1 MEDHKTNEFPRS
13 PETPEWAQNALVPKK
28 PPFSANRRE
37 QLLAFGLYVLA
48 YLYLGYQW
56 WALPLFTAGF
66 IAAAEYLFREQ
77 KRSWESWVWL
87 GCVLLVTGC
96 IAWRGLHPYQYDSRY
111 PELVNHEYIL
121 SEKLLLFI
129 LHIFAVYW
137 LMSRSGRLTGSESG
151 HLLPLDAL
159 YAFLIVPFQNFFLR
173 IRCVIFALKSKKER
187 GVSAGAIA
195 VAVLAAFAALVLLVL
210 AMTQL
215 SAADDTF
222 GELIDDLRLTL
233 TLDLDE
239 TWFYRLLASLPV
251 GAYVFGLLAGLGRR
265 TPEDMRGRGAAVV
278 SRLPKL
284 RTVPEGIWAA
294 ALGLF
299 SALYLVFFFVQGRYL
314 FGAFT
319 RTLPESFTVAEYA
332 RQGFFELCRVMA
344 INFTL
349 FWLVTRTARQ
359 EQKLIRWMAAAL
371 LVQSMLF
378 AVIAISKLA
387 LYIDCFG
394 LTPLR
399 VQSTWLVC
407 VLLLGCVCALY
418 THLTG
423 KKSMRAWMIFGA
435 VTLAVLC
442 MVQLPMHIP
451 APEYPG

>member
-1 MEDHKTNEFPRS
+1 M
-13 PETPEWAQNALVPKK
+13 
-28 PPFSANRRE
+28 
-37 QLLAFGLYVLA
+37 
-48 YLYLGYQW
+48 
-56 WALPLFTAGF
+56 
-66 IAAAEYLFREQ
+66 
-77 KRSWESWVWL
+77 
-87 GCVLLVTGC
+87 
-96 IAWRGLHPYQYDSRY
+96 
-111 PELVNHEYIL
+111 
-121 SEKLLLFI
+121 
-129 LHIFAVYW
+129 
-137 LMSRSGRLTGSESG
+137 
-151 HLLPLDAL
+151 
-159 YAFLIVPFQNFFLR
+159 
-173 IRCVIFALKSKKER
+173 
-187 GVSAGAIA
+187 
-195 VAVLAAFAALVLLVL
+195 LAAFAALVLLVL

-265 TPEDMRGRGAAVV
+265 TPEDMRGRGAAVMD
-278 SRLPKL
+278 RLPKL
-284 RTVPEGIWAA
+284 RTVPAGIWAA

-423 KKSMRAWMIFGA
+423 KKSMARLDDLRRGDAGCFVHGA
-435 VTLAVLC
+435 
-442 MVQLPMHIP
+442 
-451 APEYPG
+451 APDACPGTGISGIKKFQQPP

>member
-1 MEDHKTNEFPRS
+1 MEDHKINEFPRP
-13 PETPEWAQNALVPKK
+13 PEASDWAQDALVPKK

-137 LMSRSGRLTGSESG
+137 LMSRSGRLTGGESG

-265 TPEDMRGRGAAVV
+265 TPEDMRGRGAAVMD
-278 SRLPKL
+278 RLPKL
-284 RTVPEGIWAA
+284 RTVPAGIWAA

-359 EQKLIRWMAAAL
+359 NQKLIRWMAAAL

-451 APEYPG
+451 APEFPG

>member
-1 MEDHKTNEFPRS
+1 MEDHKINEFPRP
-13 PETPEWAQNALVPKK
+13 PETPEWAQDALVPKK

-48 YLYLGYQW
+48 YVYLGYQW

-66 IAAAEYLFREQ
+66 IAAAEYLFQEQ

-159 YAFLIVPFQNFFLR
+159 YAFVIIPFKNFFLR
-173 IRCVIFALKSKKER
+173 IRCVLFALKPKKER
-187 GVSAGAIA
+187 KVNAGAVA
-195 VAVLAAFAALVLLVL
+195 AAVLAAFVVLVLLVM

-222 GELIDDLRLTL
+222 SKLLEGLRDAL
-233 TLDLDE
+233 TLDLDQV
-239 TWFYRLLASLPV
+239 WFYRFLLSLPV
-251 GAYVFGLLAGLGRR
+251 GAYVFGLLAGLGRE
-265 TPEDMRGRGAAVV
+265 TPEAMRGRGTSAEAALP
-278 SRLPKL
+278 RL
-284 RTVPEGIWAA
+284 RVVPEAVWLA
-294 ALGLF
+294 ALGVF
-299 SALYLVFFFVQGRYL
+299 SALYLAFFFVQGRYL

-349 FWLVTRTARQ
+349 FWLVSRTARR
-359 EQKLIRWMAAAL
+359 ESRPVRWMTAAL
-371 LVQSMLF
+371 LIESMLF
-378 AVIAISKLA
+378 AVVALSKLV

-394 LTPLR
+394 FTPKRL
-399 VQSTWLVC
+399 QSTWLVC
-407 VLLLGCVCALY
+407 VLLFGSACALY

-423 KKSMRAWMIFGA
+423 KKSMRVWMIFGA
-435 VTLAVLC
+435 VTLSLLC
-442 MVQLPMHIP
+442 IW
-451 APEYPG
+451 

>member
-13 PETPEWAQNALVPKK
+13 PEASDWAQDALVPKK

-56 WALPLFTAGF
+56 WALPLFAAGF

-87 GCVLLVTGC
+87 ACVIMIAGC
-96 IAWRGLHPYQYDSRY
+96 ITWRSLHPNQYDSR
-111 PELVNHEYIL
+111 LDVQVMQEYAIPSSL
-121 SEKLLLFI
+121 AFLA
-129 LHIFAVYW
+129 LHILAVYW
-137 LMSRSGRLTGSESG
+137 LLCRSGRLTGGESG

-159 YAFLIVPFQNFFLR
+159 YAFVIIPFKNFFLR

-222 GELIDDLRLTL
+222 SSLLEGLRDAL
-233 TLDLDE
+233 TLDLDQV
-239 TWFYRLLASLPV
+239 WFYRFLLSLPV
-251 GAYVFGLLAGLGRR
+251 GAYVFGLLAGLGRE
-265 TPEDMRGRGAAVV
+265 TPETMRKHGASAETA
-278 SRLPKL
+278 LPKL
-284 RTVPEGIWAA
+284 RVVPEAVWLA
-294 ALGLF
+294 ALGVF
-299 SALYLVFFFVQGRYL
+299 SVLYLAFFFVQGRYL

-349 FWLVTRTARQ
+349 FWLVSRTARR
-359 EQKLIRWMAAAL
+359 ESRPVRWMTAAL
-371 LVQSMLF
+371 LIESMLF
-378 AVIAISKLA
+378 AVVALSKLV

-394 LTPLR
+394 FTPKRL
-399 VQSTWLVC
+399 QSTWLVC
-407 VLLLGCVCALY
+407 VLLFGSACALY

-423 KKSMRAWMIFGA
+423 KKSMRVWMIFGA
-435 VTLAVLC
+435 VTLSLLC
-442 MVQLPMHIP
+442 IW
-451 APEYPG
+451 

>member
-1 MEDHKTNEFPRS
+1 MEEHKNSEFPRP
-13 PETPEWAQNALVPKK
+13 PETPDWAQEALAPKK
-28 PPFSANRRE
+28 PPFSASRKE
-37 QLLAFGLYVLA
+37 QLLAFGMYVLA
-48 YLYLGYQW
+48 YVYLGYQW
-56 WALPLFTAGF
+56 WALPLFAAGF
-66 IAAAEYLFREQ
+66 IAAAEYLFRGQ
-77 KRSWESWVWL
+77 KRSWESWIWL
-87 GCVLLVTGC
+87 GCMLLVTGC

-121 SEKLLLFI
+121 SEKLLFLI

-137 LMSRSGRLTGSESG
+137 LMSRSGRLTGGESG

-195 VAVLAAFAALVLLVL
+195 GAVLAAFAALVLLVL

-359 EQKLIRWMAAAL
+359 KQKLIRWMAAAL

>member
-1 MEDHKTNEFPRS
+1 MGAGRARAE
-13 PETPEWAQNALVPKK
+13 KK

-137 LMSRSGRLTGSESG
+137 LMSRSGRLTGGESG

-159 YAFLIVPFQNFFLR
+159 YAFVIIPFKNFFLR
-173 IRCVIFALKSKKER
+173 IRCVLFALKPKKER
-187 GVSAGAIA
+187 KVNAGAVA
-195 VAVLAAFAALVLLVL
+195 AAVLAAFVVLVLLVM
-210 AMTQL
+210 AMMQL

-222 GELIDDLRLTL
+222 SSLLEGLRDAL
-233 TLDLDE
+233 TLDLDQV
-239 TWFYRLLASLPV
+239 WFYRFLLSLPV
-251 GAYVFGLLAGLGRR
+251 GAYVFGLLAGLGRE
-265 TPEDMRGRGAAVV
+265 TPETMRGRGTSAETA
-278 SRLPKL
+278 LPKL
-284 RTVPEGIWAA
+284 RVVPEAVWLA
-294 ALGLF
+294 ALGVF
-299 SALYLVFFFVQGRYL
+299 SALYLAFFLRAGADICSARSRGRSRR
-314 FGAFT
+314 ASRSRST
-319 RTLPESFTVAEYA
+319 PVR
-332 RQGFFELCRVMA
+332 GFFELCRVMA

-349 FWLVTRTARQ
+349 FWLVSRTARR
-359 EQKLIRWMAAAL
+359 ESRPVRWMTAAL
-371 LVQSMLF
+371 LIESMLF
-378 AVIAISKLA
+378 AVVALSKLV

-394 LTPLR
+394 FTPKRL
-399 VQSTWLVC
+399 QSTWLVC
-407 VLLLGCVCALY
+407 VLLFGSACALY

-423 KKSMRAWMIFGA
+423 KSPCASG
-435 VTLAVLC
+435 
-442 MVQLPMHIP
+442 
-451 APEYPG
+451 

>member
-1 MEDHKTNEFPRS
+1 MEDHKTNEFPR
-13 PETPEWAQNALVPKK
+13 PAEAPGWAQDALAPKK
-28 PPFSANRRE
+28 PPFSANRKE
-37 QLLAFGLYVLA
+37 QILAFGMYVLA

-56 WALPLFTAGF
+56 WALPAFAVCF
-66 IAAAEYLFREQ
+66 VAAAEYLFRDV
-77 KRSWESWVWL
+77 KRPWESWVWL
-87 GCVLLVTGC
+87 GCMLIAAGC

-111 PELVNHEYIL
+111 PDIVNHEYIL
-121 SEKLLLFI
+121 SDKLLLLI
-129 LHIFAVYW
+129 LHAFSVYW
-137 LMSRSGRLTGSESG
+137 LMSRSGRLTGGESG

-222 GELIDDLRLTL
+222 GELIDDLRQAL

-265 TPEDMRGRGAAVV
+265 TPEDMRGRGAAVMD
-278 SRLPKL
+278 RLPKL
-284 RTVPEGIWAA
+284 RTVPAGIWAA

>member
-1 MEDHKTNEFPRS
+1 MEDHKINEFPRP
-13 PETPEWAQNALVPKK
+13 PEASDWAQDALVPKK

-96 IAWRGLHPYQYDSRY
+96 IAWRGLLPYQYDSRY

-137 LMSRSGRLTGSESG
+137 LMSRSGRLTGGESG

-265 TPEDMRGRGAAVV
+265 TPEDMRGRGAAVMD
-278 SRLPKL
+278 RLPKL

-442 MVQLPMHIP
+442 MVQLPMHIQ